1 MKRLF
6 FVFALLTIMVAA
18 FSSCASSRKTGCPG
32 TEGIIH

>member
-6 FVFALLTIMVAA
+6 FVFALLTIMAA
-18 FSSCASSRKTGCPG
+18 VLNSCASSRKTGCPG